1 MLTNYSAMLFRFF
14 RALKALM
21 MGSLLATNPV
31 KGLTVIILGVM
42 IPYLIYAFLGG
53 AVFVLILFGSGFL
66 IWWMATKK
74 AKV

>member
-1 MLTNYSAMLFRFF
+1 MLFRLF
-14 RALKALM
+14 RALEALM

-53 AVFVLILFGSGFL
+53 AVFVLILFGSGML
-66 IWWMATKK
+66 IWWLATRK
-74 AKV
+74 AKA